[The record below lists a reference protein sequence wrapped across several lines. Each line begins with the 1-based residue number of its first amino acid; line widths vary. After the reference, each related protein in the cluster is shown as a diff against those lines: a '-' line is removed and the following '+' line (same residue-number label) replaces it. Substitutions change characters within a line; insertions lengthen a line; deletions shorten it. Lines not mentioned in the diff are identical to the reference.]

1 MSSLSHVFA
10 RLRALPDGARGHEAL
25 RRGLGGT
32 AVLGSSGFTA
42 VARAL
47 WEPMRRS
54 RATFT
59 MRPSRRQLGTGTSAG
74 DQRAKDA
81 RAGDQRAKDARA
93 GGQPPMEPVRQTV
106 LWGQLAQLFT
116 PPAPG
121 E

>member
-42 VARAL
+42 VARPLGADAAVARYL
-47 WEPMRRS
+47 HDEVEP
-54 RATFT
+54 RAA
-59 MRPSRRQLGTGTSAG
+59 RG
-74 DQRAKDA
+74 DDERAKDA
-81 RAGDQRAKDARA
+81 RAV
-93 GGQPPMEPVRQTV
+93 GQPPMEPVRQTV
-106 LWGQLAQLFT
+106 LWGQPAQLFT